1 MLLVMVFFFGSY
13 LVLWYNAYR
22 NIGDNM
28 EYEVKIDA
36 FEGPLD
42 LLLHLIKESK
52 VDIWDIKIVDITDQ
66 YLKYIKSM
74 QELNLNVASEYLVMA
89 SELMEMKSKMLL
101 PRYKEEEEEEE
112 LDPREQLIQKLIEY
126 QKYKDMTKNFREL
139 EEIRHEFYT
148 KAPDNLKEYA
158 SEGTIITSDVTLD
171 DLMKAFE
178 KFLKRKELEK
188 PLSTTVTKK
197 EITVEERR
205 SSIRSIL
212 KDKKKVDF
220 FELFDVVTKE
230 YIVVTFLAV
239 LEMAKKQELMIYQE
253 NNFDNIIC
261 EAVSV

>member
-1 MLLVMVFFFGSY
+1 M
-13 LVLWYNAYR
+13 
-22 NIGDNM
+22 D
-28 EYEVKIDA
+28 YEVRIDA

-66 YLKYIKSM
+66 YLNYIQSM
-74 QELNLNVASEYLVMA
+74 ESLNLNIASEYLVMA

-101 PRYKEEEEEEE
+101 PRYHEESEEEEI
-112 LDPREQLIQKLIEY
+112 DPREQLIHKLIEY
-126 QKYKDMTKNFREL
+126 QKYKEMTKNFKEL
-139 EEIRHEFYT
+139 EEVRHEFYT
-148 KAPDNLKEYA
+148 KAPESLKEYVD
-158 SEGTIITSDVTLD
+158 EGTVIGSDVTLD

-178 KFLKRKELEK
+178 KFLQRKKFDK

-205 SSIRSIL
+205 TSIRNIL
-212 KDKKKVDF
+212 QKKKKVDF
-220 FELFDVVTKE
+220 FELFEEVTKE

-239 LEMAKKQELMIYQE
+239 LEMAKKQELIIYQE

-261 EAVSV
+261 EVI

>member
-1 MLLVMVFFFGSY
+1 
-13 LVLWYNAYR
+13 
-22 NIGDNM
+22 M

-66 YLKYIKSM
+66 YLNYIKSM

-101 PRYKEEEEEEE
+101 PRYKNEEEEEI
-112 LDPREQLIQKLIEY
+112 DPREQLIQKLVEY
-126 QKYKDMTKNFREL
+126 QKYKDMTESFKEL
-139 EEIRHEFYT
+139 EEVRHEFYT
-148 KAPDNLKEYA
+148 KAPESLKEYVNDD
-158 SEGTIITSDVTLD
+158 TVITSDVTLE

-205 SSIRSIL
+205 NSIRFIL
-212 KDKKKVDF
+212 KDQKKVDF

-239 LEMAKKQELMIYQE
+239 LEMAKKQELTIYQE

-261 EAVSV
+261 EAVNL